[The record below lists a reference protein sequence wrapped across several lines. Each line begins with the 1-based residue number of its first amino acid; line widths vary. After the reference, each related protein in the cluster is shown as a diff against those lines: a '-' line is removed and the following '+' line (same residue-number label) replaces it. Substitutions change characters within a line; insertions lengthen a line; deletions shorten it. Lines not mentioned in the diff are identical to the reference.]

1 MAADN
6 FLSLERKQ
14 TKQKQMQVLFTVF
27 LDVNLAIR
35 YALGAQVTD
44 GQKENE
50 R

>member
-14 TKQKQMQVLFTVF
+14 TKQKQMQVLCTVF

-44 GQKENE
+44 RQKENE